1 MTDFT
6 LIAPEPL
13 RFSNSPAE
21 SLHHA
26 VDSQL
31 SPGDDEHSYT
41 PLPWSVAGETDEPM
55 WPNDSHSSET
65 SAYTE
70 FQEIIHS
77 SRYAH
82 RDSYQSNLGLISR
95 LVETLREH
103 VPGKPPVKCRAVSG
117 VTDFGLCSERDAD
130 LLFLFAVPLFTP
142 PPIRLPASPV
152 PRSHNPLPNNATFA
166 TLPTHSKR
174 ASSCTP
180 SVLTSSL
187 NPQTFDGP
195 IGYSVGKAF

>member
-55 WPNDSHSSET
+55 WPNDSRSSET

-103 VPGKPPVKCRAVSG
+103 V
-117 VTDFGLCSERDAD
+117 
-130 LLFLFAVPLFTP
+130 
-142 PPIRLPASPV
+142 PASPV